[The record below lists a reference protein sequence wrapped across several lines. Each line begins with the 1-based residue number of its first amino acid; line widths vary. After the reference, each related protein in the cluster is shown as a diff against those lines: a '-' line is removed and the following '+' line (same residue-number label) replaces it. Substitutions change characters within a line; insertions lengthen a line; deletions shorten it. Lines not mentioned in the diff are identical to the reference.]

1 MTKIKEMLVFGNTQ
15 VAAFDESGNQVPELQ
30 IKWLLDIWAERATS
44 LGHDVVGCKCNKLMG
59 EYRIQEF
66 NGELK
71 AFPILNESERT
82 K

>member
-1 MTKIKEMLVFGNTQ
+1 MSKIKDLLVFGNTQ

-30 IKWLLDIWAERATS
+30 MKSLLDIWAERATS
-44 LGHDVVGCKCNKLMG
+44 LGHDVVNCECRTPAGD
-59 EYRIQEF
+59 YRIKEF

-71 AFPILNESERT
+71 AFPILNPGEHT